1 MDFAGRTICVT
12 GASRGIGLALCEEFA
27 ARRAEAIVAVA
38 RSRGDLPAA
47 IGQTLVSFVEADL
60 ADPAAPE
67 ALARIIMTEHSACS
81 VLVNN
86 AGSQLMTDCV
96 APDAAD
102 SAPRLGQEIQLNFTA
117 PVALGLHL
125 MPVLLRHPHPAIC
138 NVTSG
143 LALAP
148 KQSAPVYC
156 ATKAGLGSYTRAL
169 RYQAQA
175 RASHL
180 AVFEALPPL
189 VETAMT
195 EGRGRGKIT
204 AQECARQIV
213 DGMAADRPIID
224 VGKTRLLRAV
234 MRLSPGL
241 AYRIL
246 RNG

>member
-12 GASRGIGLALCEEFA
+12 GASRGIGLALCEELA
-27 ARRAEAIVAVA
+27 ARGVDSIIAVG
-38 RSRGDLPAA
+38 RTRGDLPAA
-47 IGQTLVSFVEADL
+47 IGKTLVSFIEADL

-67 ALARIIMTEHSACS
+67 ALARIIMAEHSACS

-102 SAPRLGQEIQLNFTA
+102 SAHRLEQEIQLNFTA
-117 PVALGLHL
+117 PVSLGLHL
-125 MPVLLRHPHPAIC
+125 MPVLLRHPRPAIC

-175 RASHL
+175 RAPHL
-180 AVFEALPPL
+180 SVFEALPPL
-189 VETAMT
+189 VDTAMT
-195 EGRGRGKIT
+195 EGRGRGKIS

-213 DGMAADRPIID
+213 AGMAQDRPIID

-241 AYRIL
+241 GYRIL